1 MANSNNWGEI
11 YKSTWWGDEDWS
23 ANSLKIDSAPP
34 GFAFTGILDTYA
46 GAAAAYSVRK
56 LSSTYTG
63 AALRV
68 RRVSDG
74 TEQDIGFNSSNELDT
89 DALTTFVNGGAGFV
103 SKWYDQSGGTI
114 YDLSVAASG
123 QPRIASASGVV
134 TLENGKPCLTFN
146 GTSHYLTLGGT
157 DDAGMLGDISVFSV
171 NKNLVSGNSVVV
183 STGLMASR
191 FAPNMQWG
199 INGGLGGYTGTTSDG
214 TTRINESVTATNYG
228 SQVLVSMINDEDGN
242 LQMFAD
248 GVGSTGQTAVAP
260 MNDGNFALEVGRDS
274 GGQRYYFSGTQ
285 QELILYPSLPNRTG
299 IESNIATHYGITL

>member
-1 MANSNNWGEI
+1 MNLNHFYHY
-11 YKSTWWGDEDWS
+11 YKSKSGS
-23 ANSLKIDSAPP
+23 
-34 GFAFTGILDTYA
+34 AFTGILDTYT

-74 TEQDIGFNSSNELDT
+74 TEADIGFNSSNELDT
-89 DALTTFVNGGAGFV
+89 DALTTFVNGGAGFL
-103 SKWYDQSGGTI
+103 SKWYDQSGGTT

-123 QPRIASASGVV
+123 QPRISSASGVV

-157 DDAGMLGDISVFSV
+157 EDAGMLGDISVFSV
-171 NKNLVSGNSVVV
+171 NKNLGGSTSVVI
-183 STGLMASR
+183 STGLTGSDAASLI
-191 FAPNMQWG
+191 QWSLTG
-199 INGGLGGYTGTTSDG
+199 NTSNRYRGTTSDG
-214 TTRINESVTATNYG
+214 TTRINQDVTASNYG
-228 SQVLVSMINDEDGN
+228 SQVLVSMINDESGN
-242 LQMFAD
+242 LQIFAD
-248 GVGSTGQTAVAP
+248 GVGSSGQTAVAP
-260 MNDGNFALEVGRDS
+260 MNDANYDLEVGRDTFRS
-274 GGQRYYFSGTQ
+274 AYYFSGTM

>member
-1 MANSNNWGEI
+1 MNLNHFYHY
-11 YKSTWWGDEDWS
+11 YKSKSGS
-23 ANSLKIDSAPP
+23 
-34 GFAFTGILDTYA
+34 AFTGILDTYT

-74 TEQDIGFNSSNELDT
+74 TEQDIGFNASNELDT

-103 SKWYDQSGGTI
+103 SKWYDQSGGTT

-123 QPRIASASGVV
+123 QPRIALASGEVIM
-134 TLENGKPCLTFN
+134 ENGKPCLTFN

-157 DDAGMLGDISVFSV
+157 EDAGMLGDISVFSV
-171 NKNLVSGNSVVV
+171 NKALASGDTVVATGLTNSSIESVMQWSMRTGSANKYLSDISNGTVKAVPDVTASNFGNQCLITLTNDESGN
-183 STGLMASR
+183 
-191 FAPNMQWG
+191 
-199 INGGLGGYTGTTSDG
+199 
-214 TTRINESVTATNYG
+214 VT
-228 SQVLVSMINDEDGN
+228 L
-242 LQMFAD
+242 FAD
-248 GVGSTGQTAVAP
+248 GTSGTPISSVSP
-260 MNDGNFALEVGRDS
+260 MNDANYALEVGRDPWRS
-274 GGQRYYFSGTQ
+274 GLYFSGTM

>member
-1 MANSNNWGEI
+1 MPVPLAEQMYRYIMGQGSG
-11 YKSTWWGDEDWS
+11 
-23 ANSLKIDSAPP
+23 
-34 GFAFTGILDTYA
+34 FTGLLDTYT

-74 TEQDIGFNSSNELDT
+74 TEQDIGFNASNELDT
-89 DALTTFVNGGAGFV
+89 DVLTTFVNGGAGFV
-103 SKWYDQSGGTI
+103 SKWYDQSGGTT

-134 TLENGKPCLTFN
+134 ILENGKPCLVFN

-157 DDAGMLGDISVFSV
+157 EDAGMLGDISVFSV
-171 NKNLVSGNSVVV
+171 NKNLGVSTSVVV
-183 STGLMASR
+183 STGITGSSVASLT
-191 FAPNMQWG
+191 QWSLTG
-199 INGGLGGYTGTTSDG
+199 NTSNQYKGTTSNG
-214 TTRINESVTATNYG
+214 TDLPLNENVTAANYG

-242 LQMFAD
+242 LQLFAD
-248 GVGSTGQTAVAP
+248 GVGSSGQTAVAP
-260 MNDGNFALEVGRDS
+260 MNDANYDLEVGRDTFRS
-274 GGQRYYFSGTQ
+274 AYYFSGTM

-299 IESNIATHYGITL
+299 IESNIATYYGITLS